1 MASSKKPALAL
12 VIASGK
18 SQGDGEDEA
27 PPSSKDMDSEDYE
40 AIVGEL
46 ADAIGVQD
54 DKRKDFAEAFKAAV
68 TACK

>member
-1 MASSKKPALAL
+1 MAAEKKPALAL

-18 SQGDGEDEA
+18 PRGGDEDES
-27 PPSSKDMDSEDYE
+27 PTSSKDLASEDYE

-54 DKRKDFAEAFKAAV
+54 DKREDFAEAFKAAV
-68 TACK
+68 MACK